1 MSQPNGHRPIGACDR
16 CGRPHITRHGNP
28 ACVGHVQL
36 DDGTER
42 PCENSPRHGQQICD
56 SHGGNARQNV
66 AAAKRRLEA
75 AALEKAVVT
84 YGARREIG
92 HLEAMVELLQ
102 FSAGHVVWLRDQIQA
117 QDPQALIWGI
127 ADEVNKGSGEFPGID
142 VRSAAAPS
150 VWLNEYHRERRV
162 LLDVSKEL
170 AKLELDWD
178 AREAIRRQGAA
189 LARVVREVVRLLGHD
204 PNDVVVGRAFSRALR
219 SVVPGVDPDRVIKG
233 GLA

>member
-1 MSQPNGHRPIGACDR
+1 MIQPVIGDLEQQPVVCETCGQVHPRCKAHSR
-16 CGRPHITRHGNP
+16 RSGGGPCGRRKTKGL
-28 ACVGHVQL
+28 AVCY
-36 DDGTER
+36 
-42 PCENSPRHGQQICD
+42 
-56 SHGGNARQNV
+56 SHGGNARQSK

-84 YGARREIG
+84 FGARREIG

-219 SVVPGVDPDRVIKG
+219 SVVPSVDPDRVIKG

>member
-1 MSQPNGHRPIGACDR
+1 MSQPVIGDLEQQPVVCETCGQVHSRCKAHSR
-16 CGRPHITRHGNP
+16 RSGGGPCGRRKTKGL
-28 ACVGHVQL
+28 AVCY
-36 DDGTER
+36 
-42 PCENSPRHGQQICD
+42 
-56 SHGGNARQNV
+56 SHGGNARQSK

-75 AALEKAVVT
+75 AALEKAVMT

-204 PNDVVVGRAFSRALR
+204 PNDVVVGRAFSQALR
-219 SVVPGVDPDRVIKG
+219 SVVPGVDPDRVIEGKV
-233 GLA
+233 A

>member
-1 MSQPNGHRPIGACDR
+1 MIQPVIGDLEQQPVVVCETCGQVHPRCKAHSR
-16 CGRPHITRHGNP
+16 RSGGGPCGRRKTKGL
-28 ACVGHVQL
+28 AVCY
-36 DDGTER
+36 
-42 PCENSPRHGQQICD
+42 
-56 SHGGNARQNV
+56 SHGGNARQSK

-84 YGARREIG
+84 FGARREIG

-204 PNDVVVGRAFSRALR
+204 PNDVAVGRAFSQALR

>member
-1 MSQPNGHRPIGACDR
+1 MSRDNGGPPLGPCSKCNQVHERDGKP
-16 CGRPHITRHGNP
+16 T
-28 ACVGHVQL
+28 CVAHVDEL
-36 DDGTER
+36 GKPLR
-42 PCENSPRHGQQICD
+42 PCRNFGMHGQRVCD
-56 SHGGNARQNV
+56 SHGGNAKQSK

-127 ADEVNKGSGEFPGID
+127 ADEVNKGSGEFPGVD

-178 AREAIRRQGAA
+178 AREAIRKQGAA

-204 PNDVVVGRAFSRALR
+204 PNDVAVGRAFSLALR
-219 SVVPGVDPDRVIKG
+219 SVVGSDPDKMIEGRT
-233 GLA
+233 A

>member
-1 MSQPNGHRPIGACDR
+1 MDQPNGGRPVEACVR
-16 CGRPHITRHGNP
+16 CGRPHITRHGHP
-28 ACVGHVQL
+28 ACVGHVDL
-36 DDGTER
+36 DDGTVR
-42 PCENSPRHGQQICD
+42 PCENSPYHSQRVCGAHG
-56 SHGGNARQNV
+56 ARAPQNR

-127 ADEVNKGSGEFPGID
+127 ADEVNKGSGEFPGVD

-204 PNDVVVGRAFSRALR
+204 PNDVAVGRAFSLALR
-219 SVVPGVDPDRVIKG
+219 SVVGSDPDKMIEGRT
-233 GLA
+233 A